1 MRLVQVG
8 VFLFLAASA
17 SRAAA
22 ATPAVEDESSVTLE
36 QAKSAALAH
45 SPVIRAA
52 EAEVEEARGRLVAAQ
67 TYPYNPEVVLDGA
80 ERDGAGGSTTD
91 RGVTLSQQIEI
102 AGQRGKRAAAGE
114 AAQAAA
120 VRRRERR
127 RQEVIA
133 DVEQAFALA
142 LGARELM
149 EVAAA
154 DVALTR
160 NLLEFERRRL
170 EAGAVSQIQLNV
182 ARATAGRSERRFQ
195 ETRAEWFAARSHL
208 AEAAGLDPAKPP
220 IPAGSLPASP
230 AEIAALESLV
240 STALARR
247 PDLDS
252 LKQEEERARRQL
264 KLERSLAIPDLR
276 LAAFTGR
283 DEGDDITG
291 VALGLVI
298 PVFNRNKGGIVE
310 ARAAV
315 DRTGAET
322 RKVEL
327 ALLQEVTEA
336 RARLEA
342 ATAARD
348 ALSELVVGT
357 LEDSLDL
364 LRRSMEAG
372 KVSATDVLVLRR
384 ELVEGQR
391 EYVEAAVEAWVA
403 RVELELATG
412 GEILSVFGGEPR

>member
-1 MRLVQVG
+1 V
-8 VFLFLAASA
+8 
-17 SRAAA
+17 
-22 ATPAVEDESSVTLE
+22 LE
-36 QAKSAALAH
+36 
-45 SPVIRAA
+45 
-52 EAEVEEARGRLVAAQ
+52 
-67 TYPYNPEVVLDGA
+67 GA

-120 VRRRERR
+120 VRRFERR

-142 LGARELM
+142 LGAWDLM

-170 EAGAVSQIQLNV
+170 EAGAISQIQLNV
-182 ARATAGRSERRFQ
+182 ARATAGRSERRHQ
-195 ETRAEWFAARSHL
+195 ETRAEWFAARSRL
-208 AEAAGLDPAKPP
+208 AEAAGLDPSRPP
-220 IPAGSLPASP
+220 IPVGSLSPPP

-247 PDLDS
+247 ADLDS
-252 LKQEEERARRQL
+252 LKQEQERARRQL
-264 KLERSLAIPDLR
+264 KLERSLAVPDLR
-276 LAAFTGR
+276 LGAFNGR
-283 DEGDDITG
+283 DEGDSITG
-291 VALGLVI
+291 VGLGLVI

-322 RKVEL
+322 RNVEL
-327 ALLQEVTEA
+327 AVLQEVTEA

-342 ATAARD
+342 AAAARD

-391 EYVEAAVEAWVA
+391 EYVQAAVEAWVA

-412 GEILSVFGGEPR
+412 GVILPASGGEPR